1 MLAELYLPLPQ
12 SVHPEAVLEGAYL
25 PALQVEQILSA
36 AFCLLY
42 FPFVQA
48 MHWVA
53 PLLLFV
59 RYPWPQVE
67 QVVSAAFWL
76 LYVPGPHAMH
86 WVAALLLFVRY
97 PWPQVVQAYTEL
109 ALAELYLPLPQS
121 AHPEAA
127 AEEANFPGP
136 QALQPDLPC

>member
-25 PALQVEQILSA
+25 PG
-36 AFCLLY
+36 
-42 FPFVQA
+42 
-48 MHWVA
+48 
-53 PLLLFV
+53 
-59 RYPWPQVE
+59 PQVE

-97 PWPQVVQAYTEL
+97 PWPQGVQAYTEL